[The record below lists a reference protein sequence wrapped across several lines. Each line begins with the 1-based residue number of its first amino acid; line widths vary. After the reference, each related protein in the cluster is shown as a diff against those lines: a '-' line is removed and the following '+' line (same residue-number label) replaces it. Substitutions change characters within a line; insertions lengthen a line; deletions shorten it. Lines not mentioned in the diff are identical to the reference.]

1 MVLPPINFPK
11 WVEENGHKLQ
21 PPVNNSVL
29 FKGSDTLIMLVGGPN
44 KRTDYHVNQTEEFF
58 YQVKG
63 RLLIKI
69 VENGEF
75 KDIYLNE
82 GDMFLLPP
90 NVPHNPVRF
99 ENTVGLVTERVR
111 LPHHIDSLRWYCESV
126 KCRAIV
132 YEETFHCVD
141 LGTQLKPII
150 EKFAAS
156 TDLRTCKR
164 CGLLNSTK

>member
-1 MVLPPINFPK
+1 MALLPINFPR
-11 WVEENGHKLQ
+11 WLEENSDKLQ

-29 FKGSDTLIMLVGGPN
+29 YKGNDTIIMIVGGPN

-63 RLLIKI
+63 NLLIKI

-75 KDIYLNE
+75 KDIHINE

-99 ENTVGLVTERVR
+99 ENTIGIVIERVR
-111 LPHHIDSLRWYCESV
+111 LSHHIDSLRWYCENTS
-126 KCRAIV
+126 CRKII
-132 YEETFHCVD
+132 YEESFYCVD

-156 TDLRTCKR
+156 KELRTCKN